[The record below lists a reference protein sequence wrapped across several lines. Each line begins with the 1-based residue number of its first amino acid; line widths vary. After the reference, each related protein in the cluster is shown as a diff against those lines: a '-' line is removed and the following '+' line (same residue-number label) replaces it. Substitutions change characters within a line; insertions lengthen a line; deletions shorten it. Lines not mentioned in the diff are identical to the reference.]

1 MVICNFLVF
10 SLSANECPI
19 TECGYYSHSSQDLI
33 LHYGYTHNASVQA
46 LQRENINLKSLL
58 DKGFM
63 FLNHLD
69 RERSTCL
76 ICSKTVATKN
86 LIQHMALAHLKDQYL
101 AEMKAH
107 PRWETA
113 RATSRCPYC
122 PQCQYQYGIGPPPTE
137 AVAKTRDILLIK
149 HYANVHSHPSKKL
162 AGLMH
167 MQSSPGMTDHRN
179 PSKPSA
185 RPWRVPEKQKKDSVV
200 DNIIKQLKD
209 KSSMVVCS
217 LDCKMCKRS
226 IAKMING
233 NKEDPQM
240 LTTTLKHSKPCWVQ
254 GKLTCRVC
262 NSLVDVSNTEKIKQ
276 HLDLDEHKEKNKMFN
291 LLKDVY
297 CKARGFSIDD
307 GFIASNYKF
316 FILALKAFAMHNEGM
331 TVSNCLSMLMSILD
345 ISQKQYKDLYKHVD
359 MLAKEPTP
367 NYLCYCCNY
376 AEYGRISGLSRHTQ
390 V

>member
-1 MVICNFLVF
+1 MVNCNFLVF
-10 SLSANECPI
+10 SLSANECPFPD
-19 TECGYYSHSSQDLI
+19 CGYFSHSAQDLI
-33 LHYGYTHNASVQA
+33 LHCGYTHNASVQA

-58 DKGFM
+58 DKGFV

-69 RERSTCL
+69 RERSTCQ

-86 LIQHMALAHLKDQYL
+86 LIDHMALVHLKEQYL

-107 PRWETA
+107 ESWETA
-113 RATSRCPYC
+113 RATSRCP
-122 PQCQYQYGIGPPPTE
+122 QCRYQYGIGPPPTE

-149 HYANVHSHPSKKL
+149 HYANVHSHPSNKCVGLKL
-162 AGLMH
+162 
-167 MQSSPGMTDHRN
+167 MQSLPGTTDHRN

-185 RPWRVPEKQKKDSVV
+185 RPWRAPEKLNVV
-200 DNIIKQLKD
+200 HKISKQLKD
-209 KSSMVVCS
+209 KSSMAVCS

-226 IAKMING
+226 IAKMINS
-233 NKEDPQM
+233 NVEDPQM
-240 LTTTLKHSKPCWVQ
+240 LTTTLKHSKNCWVQ

-262 NSLVDVSNTEKIKQ
+262 NSLVDVSNSEKIKQ
-276 HLDLDEHKEKNKMFN
+276 HLDIDEHKEKNKMFN